1 MRYFDIGCNID
12 CWKCN
17 NYKCHYRILLAAS
30 ALIPILEPITNFI
43 IYDNLKT
50 RAGILIT
57 QGFDF
62 KEVNKDLEITFAS
75 LYVSRLK
82 IREQLLED

>member
-17 NYKCHYRILLAAS
+17 NNKCEYTILLTSS
-30 ALIPILEPITNFI
+30 ALVPFLEPITNYI
-43 IYDNLKT
+43 IFDSLKT
-50 RAGILIT
+50 RAGVLIT
-57 QGFDF
+57 RGFNF
-62 KEVNKDLEITFAS
+62 EEVNKDLEIIVAS